1 MFIQGIVY
9 ASMLYMYMCVDTER
23 ENDRHRE
30 SQCECI
36 CECTY
41 ECVGGMNTSASLATC
56 MQLSIVDINFCL
68 SNQMCVCVHVYI
80 QLCVHTC

>member
-9 ASMLYMYMCVDTER
+9 ASMLCMYMCVDTERER

-36 CECTY
+36 CECTC
-41 ECVGGMNTSASLATC
+41 ECVGGMNTSASLATY
-56 MQLSIVDINFCL
+56 MQL
-68 SNQMCVCVHVYI
+68 
-80 QLCVHTC
+80 